1 MRLALQFPCQQQ
13 HWLENNHL
21 CPRAAPEAQ
30 LLHQAGQKSAARAP
44 GMCAGA
50 YSCSDIIRARGRQ
63 MISAKILDQV
73 SAAVSNVLPS
83 QLSSDVKKNM
93 RAALQSALEGLD
105 LVTREELEVQEAVL
119 ARTREKLQEL
129 EKKIAALEKQLL
141 GKK

>member
-1 MRLALQFPCQQQ
+1 
-13 HWLENNHL
+13 
-21 CPRAAPEAQ
+21 
-30 LLHQAGQKSAARAP
+30 
-44 GMCAGA
+44 
-50 YSCSDIIRARGRQ
+50 
-63 MISAKILDQV
+63 MINAKILDQV

>member
-1 MRLALQFPCQQQ
+1 
-13 HWLENNHL
+13 
-21 CPRAAPEAQ
+21 
-30 LLHQAGQKSAARAP
+30 
-44 GMCAGA
+44 
-50 YSCSDIIRARGRQ
+50 
-63 MISAKILDQV
+63 MINAKILDQV

-93 RAALQSALEGLD
+93 RAALQSALERLD

>member
-1 MRLALQFPCQQQ
+1 
-13 HWLENNHL
+13 
-21 CPRAAPEAQ
+21 
-30 LLHQAGQKSAARAP
+30 
-44 GMCAGA
+44 
-50 YSCSDIIRARGRQ
+50 

-93 RAALQSALEGLD
+93 RAALQSALERLD

-119 ARTREKLQEL
+119 ARTRQKLQEL
-129 EKKIAALEKQLL
+129 ENKITALEKQLL